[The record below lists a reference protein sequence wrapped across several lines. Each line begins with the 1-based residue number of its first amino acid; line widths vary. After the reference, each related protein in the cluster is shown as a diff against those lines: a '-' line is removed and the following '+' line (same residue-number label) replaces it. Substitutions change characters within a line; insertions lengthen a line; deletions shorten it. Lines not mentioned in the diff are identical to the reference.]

1 MTLEE
6 AREFFRSFNGS
17 TFHMSREEPQK
28 LSAFQ
33 SLGITEEVKDGWRME
48 LAEEYLDEISSD
60 NPKSWSL
67 FSSMASV
74 LMAVKTISSNQ
85 ENMFIEGIEKQAG
98 SDLLTRTITLET
110 VCGRTYDYHDGV
122 IAFFRKKGM
131 DVNKLSEA
139 SEKLFSN
146 DLQTDDERLKRAMA
160 RYRSLI

>member
-17 TFHMSREEPQK
+17 SFHMSREEPQK
-28 LSAFQ
+28 LAMFEA
-33 SLGITEEVKDGWRME
+33 LGISEEVKDAWRLEM
-48 LAEEYLDEISSD
+48 AQEYLDEISAY

-74 LMAVKTISSNQ
+74 LMAVKSFSESQ
-85 ENMFIEGIEKQAG
+85 QDMFIEAVEKQAG

-110 VCGRTYDYHDGV
+110 ISGRTYDYHDGV
-122 IAFFRKKGM
+122 IAYFRKKGM
-131 DVNKLSEA
+131 NVSRLAEA
-139 SEKLFSN
+139 AGKLFAN
-146 DLQTDDERLKRAMA
+146 DLQTDDERMKRAIS